1 MLTASGEDMKLAGNI
16 TFHEEQRPWP
26 GFVVIVIVCCS
37 PVVAI
42 FVYGM
47 VEQLACHRPLGDNPM
62 SDGVL
67 AILGPAVIIL
77 TLAALIAVCMAR
89 LIIEVRPDG
98 LYVRFVPLHLRPKR
112 IALNEVTTVKAIV
125 YQPILQYGGWGIR
138 WTTQGK
144 AYNARGSRGVRLDYA
159 NGRHLLLGSQRPDD
173 LAQMI
178 ELLRQ
183 RETES

>member
-1 MLTASGEDMKLAGNI
+1 MKLAGNI

-26 GFVVIVIVCCS
+26 GFVVIVIVCCC

-42 FVYGM
+42 FAYGM
-47 VEQLACHRPLGDNPM
+47 VEQLVFHRPFGDNPI

-67 AILGPAVIIL
+67 AIVWPAVIIL
-77 TLAALIAVCMAR
+77 ALAALVAVCMAR

-98 LYVRFVPLHLRPKR
+98 LYVRYVPFHRRPRR
-112 IALNEVTTVKAIV
+112 IALNEVTAVKAV
-125 YQPILQYGGWGIR
+125 AYQPILQYGGWGIR
-138 WTTQGK
+138 FTKKGK

-159 NGRHLLLGSQRPDD
+159 NGRHLLLGSQRPDE

-178 ELLRQ
+178 EQQRQ
-183 RETES
+183 RETESR